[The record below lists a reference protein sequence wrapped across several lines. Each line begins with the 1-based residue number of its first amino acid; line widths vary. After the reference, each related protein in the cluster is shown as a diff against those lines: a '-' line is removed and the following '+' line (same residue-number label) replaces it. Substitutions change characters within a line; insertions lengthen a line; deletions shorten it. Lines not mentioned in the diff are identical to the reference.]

1 MGTVTAFGDLAS
13 FFLDVS
19 QGKIPGN
26 TGVRLIMRNPSL
38 GTAFEDVWGPGGTQV
53 KPTATETLE
62 AVSDS
67 AEDDTGGS
75 GAISISVISLND
87 EYQEQDALSVNLDGV
102 TPVTL
107 PGGHFRVLLTSVSSS
122 GSTNS
127 NVGTITVRVS
137 GGGATRSQIQP
148 TIGVSQDG
156 QFTMPANRTGYLVQT
171 VPFYPK
177 GESGTIK
184 GIINDPEI
192 DTEITGLVCP
202 FYQDNI
208 SLDVMLPGTIPE
220 KSDLTFRANSFNED
234 IDMVV
239 LSELLLVDNIIVPQI
254 ENIVFGFRGL

>member
-1 MGTVTAFGDLAS
+1 MGTVTAFGDLAA
-13 FFLDVS
+13 FFLEVS

-38 GTAFEDVWGPGGTQV
+38 GTGFEDVWGPGGIQT

-62 AVSDS
+62 VLSDS

-75 GAISISVISLND
+75 GAISVSVISLD
-87 EYQEQDALSVNLDGV
+87 DQYKCQDAVTVNLDGV
-102 TPVTL
+102 TPVAV
-107 PGGHFRVLLTSVSSS
+107 PGSHFRVLLTSVSSS
-122 GSTNS
+122 GVTDK

-156 QFTMPANRTGYLVQT
+156 QFTMPANRTGYLIQT
-171 VPFYPK
+171 VPFYPR

-184 GIINDPEI
+184 GVVNDPDI

-208 SLDVMLPGTIPE
+208 SLDVMLPGTISE
-220 KSDLTFRANSFNED
+220 KSDLTFRGNSFNDD
-234 IDMVV
+234 IDLVV
-239 LSELLLVDNIIVPQI
+239 LSTLLIVDNIIVPQI
-254 ENIVFGFRGL
+254 ENTVFGFRGL